1 MSSLLATLLF
11 VGFIVWMFRRN
22 LKEATG
28 VSHALWVPVI
38 WVGII
43 ASRPVGYW
51 LNSTSVATDPLAA
64 MEGSP
69 VDRNVSLALII
80 LGIIILVRRR
90 IDWNSIIKLNR
101 WLLIFY
107 LYLLIS
113 VLWSDYTIVSF
124 KRWFKECGTLVMILI
139 ILTEENPYNAVNR
152 IFSMCAYALI
162 PLSLLFVK
170 YYSEI
175 GRYYDRYEGY
185 AYYCGITM
193 NKNALGVLAMV
204 SGISLIWRLS
214 VIWKL
219 MRGRERS
226 IGILANG
233 VALVMCLWLLE
244 IARSA
249 TSVACFA
256 IGVTVFIASHFKWM
270 QVNVRRL
277 GWYAA
282 GLTLLSLIILINPD
296 LRSAVVES
304 LGRNSTLTG
313 RTLIWDMVLSR
324 HTDPIIGTGF
334 GAFWVGPDAV
344 EISQNWALTEAHNG
358 YLEVYLNSGLI
369 GVVLLFGVLF
379 SAGKNA
385 ITHLAAG
392 TGLGHFYLALFMSG
406 IIYNYTEA
414 TFNVS
419 HIMGFCLWLIAFR
432 ITPIQEFG
440 LGDVGE
446 IAETSRAPL
455 QNATVDSDHGC
466 FRSLTP
472 AIC

>member
-1 MSSLLATLLF
+1 MSPHIAILLF
-11 VGFIVWMFRRN
+11 VGFIFWIVRRDS
-22 LKEATG
+22 KEATG

-38 WVGII
+38 WVGID

-51 LNSTSVATDPLAA
+51 FNSTSVATDPLAA

-69 VDRNVSLALII
+69 FDRNVYLALII

-90 IDWNSIIKLNR
+90 IDWSSIIKLNR
-101 WLLIFY
+101 ALIIFH

-113 VLWSDYTIVSF
+113 VLWSDYPLVSF
-124 KRWFKECGTLVMILI
+124 KRWVKDFGTVVMILI
-139 ILTEENPYNAVNR
+139 VLTEGNPYNAIKR
-152 IFSMCAYALI
+152 IFSMCTYALI

-175 GRYYDRYEGY
+175 GRYYDRYEGH

-204 SGISLIWRLS
+204 SGIFLIWRLS

-219 MRGRERS
+219 MPSRQRS
-226 IGILANG
+226 IGILANA
-233 VALVMCLWLLE
+233 VVLVMCIWLLD

-249 TSVACFA
+249 TSIACFA
-256 IGVTVFIASHFKWM
+256 IATTVFIASHFKWM
-270 QVNVRRL
+270 QTNIRQIAF
-277 GWYAA
+277 YA
-282 GLTLLSLIILINPD
+282 GSLTLLSLIILITPD
-296 LRSAVVES
+296 LRELVVKS
-304 LGRNSTLTG
+304 LGRDVTLTG
-313 RTLIWDMVLSR
+313 RTVIWDMVLSR
-324 HTDPIIGTGF
+324 NTNPLIGTGF

-344 EISQNWALTEAHNG
+344 QISQNWALTEAHNG
-358 YLEVYLNSGLI
+358 YLETYLNSGLI

-385 ITHLAAG
+385 IRHLATG
-392 TGLGHFYLALFMSG
+392 TGLGNFYLALFLSG

-432 ITPIQEFG
+432 ITPIQEPA
-440 LGDVGE
+440 LGDGGE
-446 IAETSRAPL
+446 IADTSRALL
-455 QNATVDSDHGC
+455 QTATFDSGHVC
-466 FRSLTP
+466 FKSL
-472 AIC
+472 ARAMF